1 MRRKATLEEMIVE
14 RVQPEVMILL
24 ISLIQEALDHLG
36 MTRTHTNTHTHFTP
50 IDSLIRRGRV
60 DTF

>member
-1 MRRKATLEEMIVE
+1 MEEMIVE

-36 MTRTHTNTHTHFTP
+36 MTRTHTHTHTHFTP